1 MTRQRKSRRLRRG
14 LRLPTCYFPVLMRLE
29 DRLPPGD
36 ALSGTLLASAAMNA
50 DFPALNE
57 SGDTS
62 ASSDLWKSANG
73 HESAEAHARPNLSSA
88 AWGEAETQTLVAAPK
103 DAAPFEPGLENT
115 LTLPFTE
122 ADIFSNS
129 TLPRMRA
136 FRPTVETEVNWA
148 SNYEAEFPSRAPDTR
163 GSNPDSRFRTAE

>member
-1 MTRQRKSRRLRRG
+1 
-14 LRLPTCYFPVLMRLE
+14 MRLE

-36 ALSGTLLASAAMNA
+36 ALSGTLLASAAIDA

-57 SGDTS
+57 SGDIS

-73 HESAEAHARPNLSSA
+73 HESTRRTPRPNLSSA

-115 LTLPFTE
+115 SPFRSPKQ
-122 ADIFSNS
+122 IFSRIRPS
-129 TLPRMRA
+129 AMRA

-148 SNYEAEFPSRAPDTR
+148 SNYEAEFPSHVRVRRKQPRFPLPNSRIIPESFPTRANSSTR
-163 GSNPDSRFRTAE
+163 RLAA